1 MCLQVGWGTGVGSG
15 QVHAGVGIATTDCG
29 AGKEIAVAKDRRK
42 IEKKRKK
49 EATKA
54 KRAIAYAA
62 AKKREAERPK
72 VTVDPTGGDPVLVKR
87 IQSIVRGISLEESG
101 GCPAEIADLVA
112 RCMRDGPE
120 ETIREIHAQ
129 ASLEFDHHRD
139 VLRES
144 ARRFHATVAYVGERV
159 LEELPDVYR
168 KKLLPGYYFFPE
180 VAPEGV
186 RVRFGF
192 LDRVK
197 RQTGWG
203 YYSQHKP
210 TVTINGADWIVCF
223 SEHAIDRI
231 VERSSFEDRVTYT
244 HYMDCANYLDGCV
257 YFEPVNM
264 ADGKPAIRLFMAD
277 GLHGD
282 IDRYHEYLRKITGVE
297 DVNQLPA
304 DPAYVLGYCP
314 LDCKGQFAKAISM
327 LYPGYDGT
335 PEEILVRAKAPSKAE
350 QQRLLLMAAGNK
362 MVRVINEGRHEAIRW
377 YHENGVPQ
385 VVSLGRRL
393 FDWAPRLTRPPESKV
408 LPNPGHIQ

>member
-1 MCLQVGWGTGVGSG
+1 M
-15 QVHAGVGIATTDCG
+15 
-29 AGKEIAVAKDRRK
+29 AKDRRK

-49 EATKA
+49 EAAKA
-54 KRAIAYAA
+54 KRANAYAA

-87 IQSIVRGISLEESG
+87 IQGIVRGISLEESG
-101 GCPAEIADLVA
+101 GCPAEIADLIA

-120 ETIREIHAQ
+120 ETARKIHAQ
-129 ASLEFDHHRD
+129 AALEYDHHRD
-139 VLRES
+139 VVGQS

-159 LEELPDVYR
+159 LEELPEVYQ
-168 KKLLPGYYFFPE
+168 KKLLPDYFFFPE

-186 RVRFGF
+186 RIRFGF

-197 RQTGWG
+197 RETGWG

-223 SEHAIDRI
+223 SEHAIERI

-244 HYMDCANYLDGCV
+244 HYMDCVNYLDGCV

-264 ADGKPAIRLFMAD
+264 ADGTPALRFLMTD
-277 GLHGD
+277 GLHGNT
-282 IDRYHEYLRKITGVE
+282 DRYHEYLRKITGVE
-297 DVNQLPA
+297 DLNQLPST
-304 DPAYVLGYCP
+304 PAYVLGYCP
-314 LDCKGQFAKAISM
+314 VDCKGQFAKAISM

-335 PEEILVRAKAPSKAE
+335 PEDMLVRTAITSKVE
-350 QQRLLLMAAGNK
+350 QQRMLMMAADNK
-362 MVRVINEGRHEAIRW
+362 VVRVINEGRHEAIKW

-385 VVSLGRRL
+385 VVSLKRRL
-393 FDWAPRLTRPPESKV
+393 FEWAHHLTRPTESKV
-408 LPNPGHIQ
+408 LSKPGHIQ

>member
-1 MCLQVGWGTGVGSG
+1 M
-15 QVHAGVGIATTDCG
+15 
-29 AGKEIAVAKDRRK
+29 AKDRRK

-49 EATKA
+49 EAAKA
-54 KRAIAYAA
+54 KRANAYAA

-87 IQSIVRGISLEESG
+87 IQGIVRGISLEESG
-101 GCPAEIADLVA
+101 GCPAEIADLIA

-120 ETIREIHAQ
+120 ETARKIHAQ
-129 ASLEFDHHRD
+129 AALEYDHHRD
-139 VLRES
+139 VVGQC

-159 LEELPDVYR
+159 LEELPEVYQ
-168 KKLLPGYYFFPE
+168 KKLLPDYFFFPE

-186 RVRFGF
+186 RIRFGF

-197 RQTGWG
+197 RETGWG

-223 SEHAIDRI
+223 SEHAIERI

-244 HYMDCANYLDGCV
+244 HYMDCVNYLDGCV

-264 ADGKPAIRLFMAD
+264 ADGTPALRFLMTD
-277 GLHGD
+277 GLHGNT
-282 IDRYHEYLRKITGVE
+282 DRYHEYLRTITGVE
-297 DVNQLPA
+297 DLNQLPST
-304 DPAYVLGYCP
+304 PAYVLGYCP
-314 LDCKGQFAKAISM
+314 VDCKGQFAKAISM

-335 PEEILVRAKAPSKAE
+335 PEDMLVRTVITSKVE
-350 QQRLLLMAAGNK
+350 QQRMLMMAADNK
-362 MVRVINEGRHEAIRW
+362 VVRVINEGRHEAIKW

-385 VVSLGRRL
+385 VVSLKRRL
-393 FDWAPRLTRPPESKV
+393 FEWAHHLTRPTESKI
-408 LPNPGHIQ
+408 LSKPGHIQ